1 MRETMGNAFVPG
13 SAELSPLEE
22 AMIAR
27 RTRLL
32 GPAYRLHFE
41 RPLHLVRGEGVWL
54 YDADGERY
62 LDAYNNVPSVGHC
75 HPRVVAAIANQA
87 ATLNTHTRYLHGS
100 ILDYAERL
108 LATMPSALGHMM
120 FTCTGSEANDLAG
133 RIAAAYTGG
142 AGFLVTRYAYHGV
155 TEAVTKLS
163 PALGAGA
170 EPGPNVR
177 YVPTPDTYRGGPDIG
192 AAFAQGVR
200 DAIADLAAHGIRP
213 AALLV
218 DTAFTSEGNQV
229 DPRGFLG
236 PAVDAIRAAGGIFI
250 ADEVQPGFG
259 RMGSHFWGFDR
270 HGVVPD
276 LVTMGKPMANGHP
289 VGAVAGRPEVVAA
302 FAKKVRY
309 FNTFGGNPVSCA
321 AGLAVLDVLRDEGL
335 MENARDAG
343 AYLRGG
349 FEALAARHP
358 AIGHIREAGL
368 AFGVEL
374 VVDRASKMPD
384 TALAARVVN
393 RLRDRR
399 IILSISGE
407 EQNILKIRP
416 PLCFGREH
424 ADRLVEAIDAILSSP
439 SALC

>member
-13 SAELSPLEE
+13 KVQLSPLEE

-27 RTRLL
+27 RQRLL

-41 RPLHLVRGEGVWL
+41 KPLHLVRGEGVWL
-54 YDADGERY
+54 TDADGERY

-75 HPRVVAAIANQA
+75 HPRVVDAIARQA
-87 ATLNTHTRYLHGS
+87 ATLNTHTRYLHGH

-108 LATMPSALGHMM
+108 LATLPASIGHVMY
-120 FTCTGSEANDLAG
+120 TCTGSEANDLAS
-133 RIAAAYTGG
+133 RIACAYTGG
-142 AGFLVTRYAYHGV
+142 TGFLVTRYAYHGV

-163 PALGAGA
+163 PALGAGV
-170 EPGPNVR
+170 EPGPHVR
-177 YVPTPDTYRGGPDIG
+177 LIPTPDTYRLG
-192 AAFAQGVR
+192 ADVGAVFAQGVR
-200 DAIADLAAHGIRP
+200 DAVADLRAHGIAP

-229 DPRGFLG
+229 HPAGFLG
-236 PAVDAIRAAGGIFI
+236 PAVDAIHAAGGLFI

-259 RMGSHFWGFDR
+259 RTGSHFWGFDR
-270 HGVVPD
+270 HGVTPD

-289 VGAVAGRPEVVAA
+289 VGAVAARPDVLAA

-335 MENARDAG
+335 MDNARDVG
-343 AYLRGG
+343 AYLKAG
-349 FEALAARHP
+349 FDDLQSRHA
-358 AIGHIREAGL
+358 AIGDVRVAGL
-368 AFGVEL
+368 AMGVEL
-374 VVDRASKMPD
+374 VTDRASQAPD
-384 TALAARVVN
+384 PALAARVVN
-393 RLRDRR
+393 GLRDRR

-407 EQNILKIRP
+407 DQNILKIRP
-416 PLCFGREH
+416 PLCFQRTH
-424 ADRLVEAIDAILSSP
+424 ADMLIDAVDAILG
-439 SALC
+439 AAR